1 MSTVTGIDIRY
12 PIGALFSALGLLIGG
27 YGIATRGDV
36 ARYAPLDGLN
46 VNLWWGGVMLV
57 FGILCLALARW
68 SDNTPTVRPTTESPE
83 GRAIEQSEA
92 RRGLERRP

>member
-1 MSTVTGIDIRY
+1 MGTVTGIDIRY

-46 VNLWWGGVMLV
+46 VNLWWGVVMLV

>member
-12 PIGALFSALGLLIGG
+12 PIGGLFSALGLLIGG

-68 SDNTPTVRPTTESPE
+68 ADNAPTVRPAMESPE
-83 GRAIEQSEA
+83 GKAIEQSEA
-92 RRGLERRP
+92 RRGLESRP